1 LGFEELPK
9 RNPVIQLFAKLACPV
24 ILRAMTLSVCIITFN
39 EEANITRTLESVKG
53 IADEIIIVDSGSTDA
68 TVSLSQARGAKVFV
82 EPWKGF
88 ALQKNS
94 SLAKATSDWILS
106 LDADEEVSPELAQS
120 ILSLLRSSVAPEYN
134 GYMMNRRNIYFGTWL
149 KRCGYYPD
157 PKLRLVKRGTTQFEL
172 RPVHEDMKMPGKK
185 GHLQGDLFHHAYKN
199 LEDFLE
205 HQNRY
210 SSLGA
215 EMVVAKG
222 RVGFSF
228 VNIVLRPLVRFLYS
242 YFFRGGFLDGKVGL
256 LVLMNHAMYVSWKY
270 AKAWELSRNSERKI
284 T

>member
-1 LGFEELPK
+1 
-9 RNPVIQLFAKLACPV
+9 
-24 ILRAMTLSVCIITFN
+24 MTLSVCIITFN
-39 EEANITRTLESVKG
+39 EEANIVRTLESVKG
-53 IADEIIIVDSGSTDA
+53 IAGEIIIVDSGSTDA
-68 TVSLSQARGAKVFV
+68 TLALAQAHGAKVFV

-94 SLAKATSDWILS
+94 SLAKATGDWILS

-120 ILSLLRSSVAPEYN
+120 ILSLLRSGSAPEYN

-172 RPVHEDMKMPGKK
+172 RPVHEDMKMPGRK
-185 GHLQGDLFHHAYKN
+185 GHLRGDLLHHAYKN

-222 RVGFSF
+222 KVGFSF

-242 YFFRGGFLDGKVGL
+242 YFFRAGFLDGKVGL

-270 AKAWELSRNSERKI
+270 AKAWELSRNSEQKI